1 MAKGTRVAEKGRS
14 WLVRRAERL
23 YGGRLGRFRSSG
35 LSWHV
40 AWKWLPGFLL
50 AGFVFGAV
58 DQFTGQPRSSRDPA
72 LFSSLPLYLL
82 TSLGTGLILWS
93 MTLLWSFRRLLVFD
107 HGLLYGYAQKH
118 TARAIY
124 WQDIV
129 PGSLRAVEAPPG
141 AEADALLQTLERSGK
156 TSLGVHGRYAVVFRG
171 TDSALSLA
179 KAAGNDQPRF
189 FTFSTKESPAG
200 LVRAIEQAVSDAG
213 LPSAAGTSDSALP
226 PAPVSR
232 VTRLD

>member
-1 MAKGTRVAEKGRS
+1 MAAGTRVADRGRT

-23 YGGRLGRFRSSG
+23 YGGRLGRLRSSG

-40 AWKWLPGFLL
+40 AWKWLPGFLI
-50 AGFVFGAV
+50 AGCVFGAV
-58 DQFTGQPRSSRDPA
+58 AQFTGQPTSSRDPA
-72 LFSSLPLYLL
+72 LFSDLPFYLL
-82 TSLGTGLILWS
+82 TSLITGLVLWS

-141 AEADALLQTLERSGK
+141 TEADSLLQTLERSGK
-156 TSLGVHGRYAVVFRG
+156 TSLGVHGRYAVVFRAA
-171 TDSALSLA
+171 DSALSPG

-189 FTFSTKESPAG
+189 FTFGTEESPAG
-200 LVRAIEQAVSDAG
+200 LVRAMEQAMSESG
-213 LPSAAGTSDSALP
+213 LPPAAGASDSALP
-226 PAPVSR
+226 PVPVSH